1 MVQITRLFNSLCI
14 AICRISHN
22 VVRVERE
29 VGIWLEKNAF
39 MLMHYRYEVLQGGGN
54 ELTII

>member
-1 MVQITRLFNSLCI
+1 MQNFTQCGG
-14 AICRISHN
+14 
-22 VVRVERE
+22 RVERE

-39 MLMHYRYEVLQGGGN
+39 MLMHYRYEVLQAGRGN